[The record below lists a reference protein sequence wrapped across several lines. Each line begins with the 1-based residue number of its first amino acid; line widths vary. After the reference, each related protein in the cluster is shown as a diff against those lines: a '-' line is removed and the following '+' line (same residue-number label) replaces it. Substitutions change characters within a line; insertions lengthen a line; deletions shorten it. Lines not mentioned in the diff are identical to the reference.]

1 MKALTP
7 IIRNMPA
14 LQIMEV
20 ASLVLGHSIRM
31 KEIKNQ
37 YKLAKNEMNNQYKLQ
52 KQALDHDL
60 VKFKK
65 MSKLQSKQFN
75 HGHKERIKMLQITK
89 ELAIGISNAP
99 DIEMQTELREV
110 LQFVLI
116 ECSKSRE
123 SIGFLQYDNTQYLL
137 EGDR

>member
-7 IIRNMPA
+7 IIKNMPA

-20 ASLVLGHSIRM
+20 ASLVLNHSSRM
-31 KEIKNQ
+31 KQIKTQ
-37 YKLAKNEMNNQYKLQ
+37 YKLAKNEMNYQYKQQ

-65 MSKLQSKQFN
+65 MSRLQSKQFN
-75 HGHKERIKMLQITK
+75 HGHKERMKMLQITQ
-89 ELAIGISNAP
+89 ELATGISNAP
-99 DIEMQTELREV
+99 DIEMQKGLREA
-110 LQFVLI
+110 LQFVLT

-123 SIGFLQYDNTQYLL
+123 NIGFLQHDNTQYLL